1 MALVSLHELSP
12 DHETN
17 SEAEWKS
24 AVDIVAVHGLNG
36 DSITAWS
43 APETGTLWLKDLIP
57 KHIPHARVLSFGYES
72 SSCRFDGPG
81 FVDKIRSLATTLVAD
96 LEAYRSLGDCRTRP
110 IIFVCHGLGGVIAK
124 KALAHSANSTSPLVA
139 HLNEIFIS
147 TFVILFFGT
156 PHININLANRLVLE
170 SSGVGDGR
178 AQRLGYSQSSPPK
191 KLQSL
196 ESITDQLAPLMRKF
210 YTTFFWEGMPT
221 DFGGYHDFLVEPA
234 SAAPAIYESPKC
246 AIVGTT
252 HSRMVK
258 LLEWSPSY
266 STVLATL
273 KQYCLKAPGS
283 AKSAPLYALA
293 SVNYIGRKEI
303 REQIRQA
310 LLLPDTK
317 FIRQSRRRL
326 IVHGIAGSGKS
337 QQCTNFASDTR
348 ESYWGIFTIDAT
360 SEALAAKYYANIGTI
375 GGLASTESAGKHYL
389 SQAREPWLLIFDNA
403 DNPDLQLP
411 NLFPPGDRG
420 HILVTTRNREIQ
432 RYGNV
437 GSIELGRLGEEEA
450 LHLLLSSAGISPP
463 WDKSTETRGKE
474 IANVFWYYRKKRK
487 QKDSIASGSARE
499 DIYSAFDLSFEHLD
513 RKQTST
519 SQDAIDILNIV
530 SFFHFFQYTRSAPS
544 PTRLASLKYLASFAG
559 RSWIYL
565 GVMHNI
571 SLLSSSYPMRFVP
584 RPIRIIHFVLP
595 SYHST
600 GLQDPNIHRST
611 HRLNIMTPA
620 DELFLHVPDP
630 PQSRIRRKPVSN
642 PNLHQSYRNDGDRCS
657 SQPLSPTI
665 SDVMT
670 ASSLDIPPP
679 MPPRPPLRSKASVAT
694 IADPY
699 SGRCERN
706 FNSNGWSSASVQRA
720 ATDMIP
726 PSDFR
731 TTQSSTSVTMQK
743 AFGEARYLL
752 GGLISRPA
760 ESNKHFTILR
770 HSQGVVFYRGSTTSV
785 TISIFSDAPLPPD
798 RSLWLQNKG
807 WTGKT
812 GMRAKALFRLTDDW
826 LDITPTLALRSDQVE
841 PNDERAWQRDIA
853 KFLKKAPSRVRDT
866 HRLRET
872 AAARIPAEA
881 GDGYFQVV
889 LCQGPKKKVLCTS
902 PVFRILS
909 TSLEPSSIRGASLAT
924 LPLEVGAM
932 VLGLYAQ
939 TAAQT
944 VINPATSLVQ
954 STIQPLKP
962 SWVTQTAAETA
973 YGIGMSM
980 RSSDD
985 DSTQGPAAAMA
996 RGQQEA
1002 ISLET
1007 GPSPPYPMS
1016 FKARA
1021 EAIQGESVYDMQR
1034 MRLSKVPD
1042 LILDRLHGFFFGWAR
1057 LLFARENGEW
1067 TGSQWYQAIL
1077 AIRNLDLSQQTHV
1090 NMSQVMKRVTTVRF
1104 LEEVELPV
1112 QSRVEVRV
1120 LGFLRP
1126 DMPPPRGITEEEL
1139 LEARNAA
1146 AEAAMLADACDA
1158 SYAQNVLDH
1167 PAWGPDSQREAG
1179 VVGRA
1184 KEGIENIWARG
1195 QKVVERVPLHW
1206 LGVRSPTAEMRDR
1219 QITMNGFYVVR

>member
-1 MALVSLHELSP
+1 M
-12 DHETN
+12 
-17 SEAEWKS
+17 
-24 AVDIVAVHGLNG
+24 
-36 DSITAWS
+36 
-43 APETGTLWLKDLIP
+43 
-57 KHIPHARVLSFGYES
+57 SFGY
-72 SSCRFDGPG
+72 
-81 FVDKIRSLATTLVAD
+81 L
-96 LEAYRSLGDCRTRP
+96 
-110 IIFVCHGLGGVIAK
+110 
-124 KALAHSANSTSPLVA
+124 ALAIKQAGA
-139 HLNEIFIS
+139 AIS
-147 TFVILFFGT
+147 C
-156 PHININLANRLVLE
+156 
-170 SSGVGDGR
+170 
-178 AQRLGYSQSSPPK
+178 
-191 KLQSL
+191 KLCSL
-196 ESITDQLAPLMRKF
+196 EDYLTF
-210 YTTFFWEGMPT
+210 Y
-221 DFGGYHDFLVEPA
+221 
-234 SAAPAIYESPKC
+234 
-246 AIVGTT
+246 
-252 HSRMVK
+252 
-258 LLEWSPSY
+258 
-266 STVLATL
+266 
-273 KQYCLKAPGS
+273 Q
-283 AKSAPLYALA
+283 
-293 SVNYIGRKEI
+293 
-303 REQIRQA
+303 
-310 LLLPDTK
+310 
-317 FIRQSRRRL
+317 
-326 IVHGIAGSGKS
+326 
-337 QQCTNFASDTR
+337 
-348 ESYWGIFTIDAT
+348 
-360 SEALAAKYYANIGTI
+360 
-375 GGLASTESAGKHYL
+375 
-389 SQAREPWLLIFDNA
+389 
-403 DNPDLQLP
+403 
-411 NLFPPGDRG
+411 
-420 HILVTTRNREIQ
+420 
-432 RYGNV
+432 
-437 GSIELGRLGEEEA
+437 
-450 LHLLLSSAGISPP
+450 
-463 WDKSTETRGKE
+463 
-474 IANVFWYYRKKRK
+474 YYRKKRK

-530 SFFHFFQYTRSAPS
+530 SFFHFCVSYTPS
-544 PTRLASLKYLASFAG
+544 PSSAMTKTSRAS
-559 RSWIYL
+559 
-565 GVMHNI
+565 
-571 SLLSSSYPMRFVP
+571 
-584 RPIRIIHFVLP
+584 
-595 SYHST
+595 
-600 GLQDPNIHRST
+600 
-611 HRLNIMTPA
+611 
-620 DELFLHVPDP
+620 
-630 PQSRIRRKPVSN
+630 VSN

-872 AAARIPAEA
+872 AVARIPAEA